1 MSDTD
6 NPTAGQ
12 RVAELRR
19 KRGMSQRDLAAE
31 MGRSESWVSQVERG
45 IQPIERLSVLQAL
58 ADALGVPVR
67 ELRPEAEIAPEPEPE
82 PEQQP
87 QSNDLDGLRVALTGH
102 PTLGSLFGQ
111 ITACPEPSLDDFSQ
125 RVDELWDLA
134 HAASYA
140 ALSDR
145 LSKVLP
151 QLEAAVRHGPEAG
164 RAELQALL
172 ARTYQVA
179 AASFVRQDE
188 PDAAWVAA
196 DRALQAAE
204 RAGQPL
210 EVVAGLFRLAHAFI
224 RQQRTDQAEQ
234 AAMSAINVLTP
245 RSQADASPPE
255 ERSLLGAMH
264 LVMAVISAREGD
276 RSATHAHIAEARRI
290 AATNGVDRNDFDTE
304 FGPTNVEI
312 HAVSTAVDLGDA
324 GMALD
329 VAERIDPSGLSPER
343 QARFLVDVARAH
355 AQRRHVGEATAALLE
370 AEALAPEQVHSHHLA
385 REVVRDLVQFSG
397 HRVPEPLA
405 ELADRMAIA

>member
-1 MSDTD
+1 
-6 NPTAGQ
+6 
-12 RVAELRR
+12 
-19 KRGMSQRDLAAE
+19 

-67 ELRPEAEIAPEPEPE
+67 ELRPEAEIAPRTRARAAAA
-82 PEQQP
+82 EQRP
-87 QSNDLDGLRVALTGH
+87 RRAARRTDRTPHAGKPLRADHRLPGALTRNFH
-102 PTLGSLFGQ
+102 
-111 ITACPEPSLDDFSQ
+111 
-125 RVDELWDLA
+125 RHVDELWDLA

-151 QLEAAVRHGPEAG
+151 QLEAAVRHGPEAE
-164 RAELQALL
+164 RAELHALL

-204 RAGQPL
+204 RAGKPL

-224 RQQRTDQAEQ
+224 RQQRPDQAEQ

-290 AATNGVDRNDFDTE
+290 AATNGTDRNDFDTE

-329 VAERIDPSGLSPER
+329 VAEHVDPTGLSPER

-370 AEALAPEQVHSHHLA
+370 AEARPPNKSTPTTWPAKQSATLFSSPATESPNPWQGSPTEWRSHS
-385 REVVRDLVQFSG
+385 
-397 HRVPEPLA
+397 
-405 ELADRMAIA
+405 AIPGRQGTCD

>member
-1 MSDTD
+1 MSDPD
-6 NPTAGQ
+6 LPTTGQ

-31 MGRSESWVSQVERG
+31 MGRSESWVSQVERSV
-45 IQPIERLSVLQAL
+45 QPVERLSVLQAL

-67 ELRPEAEIAPEPEPE
+67 ELRPEAEIAPEPEA
-82 PEQQP
+82 EQQP

-102 PTLGSLFGQ
+102 PALGSLFGQ
-111 ITACPEPSLDDFSQ
+111 IIPSPAPSAEDF
-125 RVDELWDLA
+125 RGHVDELWDLA
-134 HAASYA
+134 HASSYA

-145 LSKVLP
+145 LSTVLP
-151 QLEAAVRHGPEAG
+151 QLEAAVRHGPEG
-164 RAELQALL
+164 ERSELHALL

-196 DRALQAAE
+196 DRALQSAE

-224 RQQRTDQAEQ
+224 RQQRTEQAEQ

-245 RSQADASPPE
+245 RCKTSTSPPE

-264 LVMAVISAREGD
+264 LVMAVISAREGA
-276 RSATHAHIAEARRI
+276 RSATHAHIDEARRI
-290 AATNGVDRNDFDTE
+290 ASVNGSDRNDFDTE

-329 VAERIDPSGLSPER
+329 VAERVNPSGLSPER
-343 QARFLVDVARAH
+343 QARFLLDVARAH
-355 AQRRHVGEATAALLE
+355 AQRRHVGEATAALIE
-370 AEALAPEQVHSHHLA
+370 AEALAPEQIHSHHLS
-385 REVVRDLVQFSG
+385 RGVVRDLVQLSG
-397 HRVPEPLA
+397 PRVPEHLAGLA
-405 ELADRMAIA
+405 ERMAIA